1 MTPPKPKSMIVAG
14 IMSGTSADGID
25 VALCRISS
33 SLKPAN
39 SLSSRPKRSEVE
51 RPAAPST
58 QPPKLKLLGH
68 RHFPYDKRI
77 RSAILSAAAGEPTT
91 AATLSQLSWRL
102 GDLYADA
109 VTSTSHDLNLK
120 PQLIALHGQ
129 TIHHQATPT
138 NFLGKPT
145 RSTWQIGEPS
155 LLAERLHVPV
165 ISDFRSADLAAG
177 GQAAPLVPML
187 DFTLFR
193 HPSKN
198 RLLLNLGGIANIT
211 ALPAACTTA
220 DVLAF
225 DTGPASMVIDALTQR
240 LYNRRYDKNGSIAAR
255 GQVLKPLLDRL
266 LTDPY
271 YAAPPPKSCGREEYG
286 AAFTDR
292 FLTLCKSATNEDIIA
307 TATAFTVA
315 TILDGYRRFC
325 WPHLG
330 QRAPLARATGLFAAG
345 GGANNQ
351 TLMRSLTE
359 AFAPLGVKVSTTA
372 SNGLPVEAKEA
383 AAFALLGWLTWHHLP
398 GNIPS
403 ATGAAHPAILGR
415 VTFA

>member
-1 MTPPKPKSMIVAG
+1 MTPPAPKSMIVAG

-25 VALCRISS
+25 VAFCRIS
-33 SLKPAN
+33 PTQD
-39 SLSSRPKRSEVE
+39 LSSRPKRSEVE
-51 RPAAPST
+51 RPAVLSST
-58 QPPKLKLLGH
+58 PPKLKLLVH
-68 RHFPYDKRI
+68 RHFPYDKKLRA
-77 RSAILSAAAGEPTT
+77 AILSAAAGEPTT

-102 GDLYADA
+102 GDLYADCVA
-109 VTSTSHDLNLK
+109 STSHDHNLK

-129 TIHHQATPT
+129 TIHHQATPA

-145 RSTWQIGEPS
+145 RSTWQIGEPA
-155 LLAERLHVPV
+155 LLAERLHLPV
-165 ISDFRSADLAAG
+165 VSDFRPADLAAG

-187 DFTLFR
+187 DFCLFR
-193 HPSKN
+193 HPTRN

-225 DTGPASMVIDALTQR
+225 DTGPASMVIDALMQR
-240 LYNRRYDKNGSIAAR
+240 LYNRRYDKNGVIAAR
-255 GQVLKPLLDRL
+255 GKVLKPVLERL
-266 LTDPY
+266 LANPY
-271 YAAPPPKSCGREEYG
+271 YAAAPPKSCGREQYG

-292 FLTLCKSATNEDIIA
+292 FLTLCKSANNPDIIA
-307 TATAFTVA
+307 TATALTVA
-315 TILDGYRRFC
+315 TILDAYRRFC

-330 QRAPLARATGLFAAG
+330 QHAPLARATELFAAG
-345 GGANNQ
+345 GGANNP
-351 TLMRSLTE
+351 TLMRLLTE

-372 SNGLPVEAKEA
+372 TTGLPVEAKEA

-403 ATGAAHPAILGR
+403 ATGATHPAILGK
-415 VTFA
+415 VTYV

>member
-1 MTPPKPKSMIVAG
+1 MTTPTPKSMIVAG

-25 VALCRISS
+25 VSLCRISS
-33 SLKPAN
+33 
-39 SLSSRPKRSEVE
+39 
-51 RPAAPST
+51 APNT
-58 QPPKLKLLGH
+58 TTPRLKLLGH
-68 RHFPYDKRI
+68 RHFPYDKKI
-77 RSAILSAAAGEPTT
+77 RAAILSAAAAEPTN
-91 AATLSQLSWRL
+91 AAILSQLSWRL

-109 VTSTSHDLNLK
+109 VASAITDLNLK

-155 LLAERLHVPV
+155 LLAERLRVPV
-165 ISDFRSADLAAG
+165 VSDFRSADFAAG

-193 HPSKN
+193 HPTKN

-225 DTGPASMVIDALTQR
+225 DTGPASMVIDALMQR

-255 GQVLKPLLDRL
+255 GQVLKPVLDRL
-266 LTDPY
+266 LTSPY
-271 YAAPPPKSCGREEYG
+271 YAAPPPKSCGREQYG

-292 FLTLCKSATNEDIIA
+292 ILTLCKSASSEDIIA

-315 TILDGYRRFC
+315 TILEAYRRFC

-330 QRAPLARATGLFAAG
+330 QRAPLARATDLFAAG
-345 GGANNQ
+345 GGANNL
-351 TLMRSLTE
+351 TLMRGITE

-372 SNGLPVEAKEA
+372 ATGLPVEAKEA

-403 ATGAAHPAILGR
+403 ATGATQPAILGR